1 MISYCDILEERIV
14 AAMKEWWQGI
24 AITLSEATGS
34 TDEAQRQLNI
44 MSKQMQT
51 LLDQQNNI
59 CGLLERGIYT
69 EEMFLKR
76 NKVLC
81 EEIEELKVRIEEME
95 ETCHNNMEFTEA
107 QELFFPTTVHL
118 LDCYDMMTVEERNRL
133 WKLMMKKITYY
144 RNPQKPD
151 EIEIHLYPKLGRA
164 ISAL

>member
-24 AITLSEATGS
+24 AITLSETTDS

-59 CGLLERGIYT
+59 CGLLERGVYT

-81 EEIEELKVRIEEME
+81 DEIEELKVRIEEME

-144 RNPQKPD
+144 RNPQNPD

-164 ISAL
+164 IRA

>member
-107 QELFFPTTVHL
+107 Q
-118 LDCYDMMTVEERNRL
+118 
-133 WKLMMKKITYY
+133 
-144 RNPQKPD
+144 
-151 EIEIHLYPKLGRA
+151 
-164 ISAL
+164 